1 MYCLFPSNL
10 FLFHCIIFKSLIIL
24 YVLCLKAQGPV
35 ACTNFHISSLQWK
48 TFSILSTCSFL
59 ISASC
64 QIQLVKSIFLFTS
77 LSKQGNLCVLFTY
90 ALPSVTLNPSVTI
103 GFIQREPLK
112 TQMLGFIQQ
121 PDFSRPPSQRSYQ
134 SALLEYHKT
143 ITKRNIF

>member
-90 ALPSVTLNPSVTI
+90 ALPSVGRKPVGI
-103 GFIQREPLK
+103 CCM
-112 TQMLGFIQQ
+112 TQGAQTQALGQ
-121 PDFSRPPSQRSYQ
+121 PRGVGWGGRWEGGPRGQGHMY
-134 SALLEYHKT
+134 T
-143 ITKRNIF
+143 CG